1 MTIPPVRS
9 ESSTIEGRGE
19 EKECGIVNVIIIRE
33 SVLDYKKLEKKK
45 WKTTSGVDFSSS
57 LFLRVINLRER
68 NRPECPKW
76 KNFFPSNHARYS
88 IRKLVPALLSN

>member
-9 ESSTIEGRGE
+9 ESSTIEERGE
-19 EKECGIVNVIIIRE
+19 EKERGIVIIIRE
-33 SVLDYKKLEKKK
+33 SVFDYKKLEKKVEDNK
-45 WKTTSGVDFSSS
+45 WCGFF
-57 LFLRVINLRER
+57 LFVVPLRVINLRER